1 LFSFLFLLGDKLED
15 KRKIIKFLKDE
26 IEELSKPKEPSE
38 SVKID
43 NDLIIKK
50 LNQDI
55 IDLEINNKELK
66 QQMAELENDHKDLN
80 AKVKY
85 QK

>member
-1 LFSFLFLLGDKLED
+1 MFSFLFLLGDKLED